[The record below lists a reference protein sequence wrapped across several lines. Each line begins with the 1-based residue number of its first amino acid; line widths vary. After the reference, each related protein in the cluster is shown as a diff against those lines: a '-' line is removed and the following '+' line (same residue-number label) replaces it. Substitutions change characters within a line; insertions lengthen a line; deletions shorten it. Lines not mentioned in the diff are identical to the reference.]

1 MFHRK
6 RTGNMNPESKTAPIT
21 RRKVAHHRHNIPSPE
36 AHKPPE
42 TGGKLRLNEPLNPE
56 TIDCCR
62 FRRTDVCF
70 IKEIQ
75 LHVFNHMRIGDKMNQ
90 KTSAKIRKLENKSGM
105 NPEPSRP
112 KPPEKKVARQ
122 SQKPVTT
129 S

>member
-6 RTGNMNPESKTAPIT
+6 RTGNRNPESKTAPIM
-21 RRKVAHHRHNIPSPE
+21 RRKVAHHRHNITSPE

-42 TGGKLRLNEPLNPE
+42 TEGKLRLNEPLNPK

-75 LHVFNHMRIGDKMNQ
+75 LHVFNHMRIGDRMNR
-90 KTSAKIRKLENKSGM
+90 KTSAKIRKLEI
-105 NPEPSRP
+105 NPG
-112 KPPEKKVARQ
+112 
-122 SQKPVTT
+122 
-129 S
+129 